1 MNAHMRCVTLNRST
15 FREVAGTHTNI
26 STKSPIR
33 RSLATKAT
41 ARASSNHNM
50 IYRNLGNTGLKVSV
64 LSFGSWVSFDY
75 QLDVEAAKDLIST
88 ALTSGINFFDCAEV
102 YAHGKAELILG
113 QALKELQVPRSDI
126 VVSTK
131 LFFGDT
137 KDPQPTARGNNRK
150 HIIEGIRNSLTRLQ
164 LTHVDILYCH
174 RPDPDTPMEETVRA
188 MNWCI
193 DQGLTFYWGTSEW
206 SAQQITEAWTIADK
220 LNMVGPCC
228 EQPQYSLMH
237 RKRVEEEYVQL
248 YQKRGLGLTTWSP
261 LASGILSG
269 KYTLNGDLPENS
281 RFTMDRYKFL
291 ADKLLVEE
299 KLSVVEKLRPLAEQE
314 LGVTLAQLSL
324 AWVVK
329 NEKVSSVILG
339 ATSRKQ
345 LLENVGCLDVVER
358 LDDVM
363 MGKINAILDNANLE

>member
-1 MNAHMRCVTLNRST
+1 MISITLNRGT
-15 FREVAGTHTNI
+15 LRGVAGTHTNP
-26 STKSPIR
+26 SPKTPIR
-33 RSLATKAT
+33 RSHTPKAT
-41 ARASSNHNM
+41 AMASSNHSM

-75 QLDVEAAKDLIST
+75 QLDVDAAKDLIST
-88 ALTSGINFFDCAEV
+88 AIASGINFFDCAEV

-126 VVSTK
+126 VISTK

-174 RPDPDTPMEETVRA
+174 RPDPDTPIEETVRA
-188 MNWCI
+188 MNWCV

-237 RKRVEEEYVQL
+237 RKRVEKEYEQL
-248 YQKRGLGLTTWSP
+248 YQERGLGLTTWSP
-261 LASGILSG
+261 LASGILTG

-281 RFTMDRYKFL
+281 RFTLDRYKFL

-299 KLSVVEKLRPLAEQE
+299 KLSVVENLRPIAEQE
-314 LGVTLAQLSL
+314 LGVSLAQLSL

-345 LLENVGCLDVVER
+345 LMENVGCLDVVKR
-358 LDDVM
+358 LDDGM
-363 MGKINAILDNANLE
+363 MEKIQAILDDAILE